1 MLAFTNKEAV
11 EQNRTASRD
20 GLRLLPR
27 ADGLAESGV
36 RIRQMDDVD
45 LGRILELRSVVRWSA
60 DPNAFEL
67 LRGMRDARWAVAEA
81 SDGSLAGM
89 VGAVP
94 LGRIGILC
102 HLAVHDGYR
111 KMGLGYTLSSW
122 AVLYLR
128 SRGAEVVRL
137 YSTRQAEG
145 LYLSLGFRP
154 TAPRTVYRLE
164 EGPQNVR
171 VLEETDGH
179 RVEPLSFGDLPE
191 LYGVDRWSYGGDRS
205 ALIFATVRLH
215 PGGGL
220 VARDSSGRIKGY
232 LVRSSSVR
240 GTRIGPFA
248 ASTPGVARLLLA
260 SALASALGSA
270 LGNGEPSPVEVTV
283 SGPAE
288 SPAHD
293 LLREFGFGGRKD
305 RLRME
310 LGEESG
316 VRPAGLEH
324 YGTTPYLAT

>member
-1 MLAFTNKEAV
+1 MVPSTKDFIGGEMLAFTTREDLEHDETV
-11 EQNRTASRD
+11 YRD
-20 GLRLLPR
+20 GLRLLSR

-81 SDGSLAGM
+81 PDGSLAGM

-111 KMGLGYTLSSW
+111 RMGLGYTLSAW

-128 SRGAEVVRL
+128 ARGARVVRL

-145 LYLSLGFRP
+145 LYRSLGFRP

-164 EGPQNVR
+164 A
-171 VLEETDGH
+171 ETPPRRAWKEAEGH
-179 RVEPLSFGDLPE
+179 RVDTLSFGDLPE

-205 ALIFATVRLH
+205 ALIFATLRLH

-220 VARDSSGRIKGY
+220 VARDSSGRIQGY
-232 LVRSSSVR
+232 LIRS
-240 GTRIGPFA
+240 A
-248 ASTPGVARLLLA
+248 
-260 SALASALGSA
+260 
-270 LGNGEPSPVEVTV
+270 
-283 SGPAE
+283 
-288 SPAHD
+288 
-293 LLREFGFGGRKD
+293 
-305 RLRME
+305 
-310 LGEESG
+310 
-316 VRPAGLEH
+316 
-324 YGTTPYLAT
+324 

>member
-1 MLAFTNKEAV
+1 LLAFTNREEV
-11 EQNRTASRD
+11 ENKTLSRN
-20 GLRLLPR
+20 GLRILPGEDER
-27 ADGLAESGV
+27 SGSSGI
-36 RIRQMDDVD
+36 RIRQMGDVD
-45 LGRILELRSVVRWSA
+45 LERILEFRSVVRWSA
-60 DPNAFEL
+60 DPAAFDL
-67 LRGMRDARWAVAEA
+67 LRGVRDARWAVAEA

-94 LGRIGILC
+94 FGRIGILC

-111 KMGLGYTLSSW
+111 RMGLGYTLSSW

-128 SRGAEVVRL
+128 SRGATVVRL
-137 YSTRQAEG
+137 YSTGQAER

-164 EGPQNVR
+164 EGTPPR
-171 VLEETDGH
+171 RAWEEADGH
-179 RVEPLSFGDLPE
+179 RVETLTFGDLPE

-205 ALIFATVRLH
+205 PLIFATLNLH
-215 PGGGL
+215 PGRGL

-232 LVRSSSVR
+232 LIRSTSGQR
-240 GTRIGPFA
+240 TRIGPFV

-260 SALASALGSA
+260 RALGAGDGSA
-270 LGNGEPSPVEVTV
+270 VEVTV
-283 SGPAE
+283 PGPTG

-293 LLREFGFGGRKD
+293 LLREFGFRGRND

-310 LGEESG
+310 LGEESS
-316 VRPAGLEH
+316 VHQVGLVQ

>member
-1 MLAFTNKEAV
+1 LLAFTNREEEV
-11 EQNRTASRD
+11 EQNRTAPRD
-20 GLRLLPR
+20 GLRLLAR
-27 ADGLAESGV
+27 ADGLAETGI
-36 RIRQMDDVD
+36 RLRQMGDVD
-45 LGRILELRSVVRWSA
+45 LGRVQELRSVVRWAA
-60 DPNAFEL
+60 DPEAFDL

-111 KMGLGYTLSSW
+111 KRGLGYMLSSW

-128 SRGAEVVRL
+128 ARGAEVIRL
-137 YSTRQAEG
+137 YSTREAQG

-154 TAPRTVYRLE
+154 AAPRTVYLLE
-164 EGPQNVR
+164 EAPR
-171 VLEETDGH
+171 KARAPEETDGH
-179 RVEPLSFGDLPE
+179 RVETLSFGDLPE
-191 LYGVDRWSYGGDRS
+191 LYGVDHWSYGGDRS
-205 ALIFATVRLH
+205 PLIFATLRLH

-232 LVRSSSVR
+232 LLRSTSGR
-240 GTRIGPFA
+240 ETRIGPFV

-260 SALASALGSA
+260 RALDAGD
-270 LGNGEPSPVEVTV
+270 GSPVEVTV
-283 SGPAE
+283 PGPAE

-293 LLREFGFGGRKD
+293 LLREFGFGGRRD

-310 LGEESG
+310 LGEVSLT
-316 VRPAGLEH
+316 RPAGLEH